1 MNKIR
6 IFFYI
11 VKQGLHNIIRNGFM
25 IFASVS
31 VIFVSLFI
39 LGALFLVSYNIE
51 SILTELS
58 DGPSVTVNCDT
69 SLSNEDSESVYK
81 TILLDNRV
89 ASVTKVTKEENFER
103 MIAVFEG
110 DKQLFEDYTADD
122 LFVSFEVEL
131 KDVNQGDAFVKT
143 IEETVGVKS
152 VKNTV
157 KVLRFFTTLK
167 KWVSIGT
174 IVTVVGLGILSFLL
188 TANTIKLTVVAR
200 KTELEIMKY
209 VGATN
214 SYIRGPFII
223 EGLFIGMLGATL
235 AYFLLKIVYN
245 FLESY
250 VNNAESVN
258 DMIRLVNFSQFGS
271 TILLYFMGAAVF
283 IGVLGSV
290 VAIRKHLKV

>member
-1 MNKIR
+1 MNKVR

-11 VKQGLHNIIRNGFM
+11 VKQGLHNIVKNGFM

-58 DGPSVTVNCDT
+58 AGPSVTVNCDSALT
-69 SLSNEDSESVYK
+69 EEESESVYK
-81 TILLDNRV
+81 TIVLDDRV
-89 ASVTKVTKEENFER
+89 ASVKKVTKEENFER
-103 MIAVFEG
+103 MVSFFEG
-110 DKQLFEDYTADD
+110 EERLFEDYTADD
-122 LFVSFEVEL
+122 LFVSFEIEL
-131 KDVNQGDAFVKT
+131 KDVNQGDSFVTAMQK
-143 IEETVGVKS
+143 TVGVKS

-157 KVLRFFTTLK
+157 EVMRFFTTLK
-167 KWVSIGT
+167 KWISVGT
-174 IVTVVGLGILSFLL
+174 VITVVGLGILSFLL

-200 KTELEIMKY
+200 KSELEIMKY

-223 EGLFIGMLGATL
+223 EGLFIGTLGAVL
-235 AYFLLKIVYN
+235 AYFLLKVVYG
-245 FLESY
+245 LVADY
-250 VNNAESVN
+250 VNGADSVN
-258 DMIRLVNFSQFGS
+258 RMIRLVNFSQFGS